1 MSIRNAMCAAV
12 CPLLVGFALCGCGTD
27 YRWRSGVPSEM
38 RTVSVPTFRNETDV
52 QELGAIAARQ
62 VLREFQREGTFK
74 VASADDAAVEV
85 QGVIK
90 SVSAGSVYYKRMES
104 MRVHEQ
110 RFVIS
115 ADVSVIDRRSGKVV
129 VDNRRYAAETTYLSD
144 TDIVTAR
151 RDASGRAAEDL
162 ARQIVD
168 DVTSYRWEGEKE
180 KEAVK

>member
-1 MSIRNAMCAAV
+1 
-12 CPLLVGFALCGCGTD
+12 
-27 YRWRSGVPSEM
+27 M
-38 RTVSVPTFRNETDV
+38 RTVSVPTFRNESDV
-52 QELGAIAARQ
+52 VELGAVATRQ

-74 VASADDAAVEV
+74 IASADDAAVEV

-90 SVSAGSVYYKRMES
+90 SVSAGSVYYKRMET
-104 MRVHEQ
+104 MRAYEQ
-110 RFVIS
+110 RFIIA

-129 VDNRRYAAETTYLSD
+129 VDNRHYAAETTYLTD

-168 DVTSYRWEGEKE
+168 DVTSYRWDGSKA